1 MRIQNPIQSWA
12 CRVVAP
18 VLAAILALPA
28 CGQEEKKEAP
38 AAAPPAEQAAEVSA
52 AANSDADDV
61 LSVTVAAEVDAAA
74 NGYWLGILVTPADA
88 VLKTHLGLEAGLLVE
103 QVVPESPAAKAG
115 IEVNDI
121 LLKFGEADLSDVE
134 GLQKAVGENKDGEA
148 KVTLLR
154 AGKQKAVT
162 VKPEVRPADVGAPDP
177 HRPGD
182 WGQISEML
190 KKLERGELGED
201 PLRMFFVR
209 PGVVVPKELKQQRIE
224 LFTSPPGAAHLP
236 KGTRVTVTRE
246 NDAPAKIT
254 VEKDGQKWEV
264 TEAELDKLPA
274 DLRPAVKGML
284 GGGRVFVFG
293 QSPVVVPGE
302 RPAAPGASKAPKAE
316 ADTKPEDKPAGAEQ
330 NLDKVREKLEEMN
343 RQLRENEKR
352 LQKQMDELRQQMEKL
367 GQQKV

>member
-1 MRIQNPIQSWA
+1 M
-12 CRVVAP
+12 
-18 VLAAILALPA
+18 
-28 CGQEEKKEAP
+28 
-38 AAAPPAEQAAEVSA
+38 
-52 AANSDADDV
+52 
-61 LSVTVAAEVDAAA
+61 
-74 NGYWLGILVTPADA
+74 
-88 VLKTHLGLEAGLLVE
+88 VE

-352 LQKQMDELRQQMEKL
+352 LQRQMDELRQQMEKL